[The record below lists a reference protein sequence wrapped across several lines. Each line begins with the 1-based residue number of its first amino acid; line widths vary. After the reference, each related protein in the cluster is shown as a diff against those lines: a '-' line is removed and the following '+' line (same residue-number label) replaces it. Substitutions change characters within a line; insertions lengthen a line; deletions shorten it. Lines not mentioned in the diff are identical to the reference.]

1 MNITIQKPFSISE
14 IGKRFNN
21 EDSIYPNDEVVSL
34 NNRLFLVCDGVGGS
48 NKGEVASSIA
58 CDSIQ
63 TYFRSFVDTE
73 KAFDPQFIEKSVRY
87 TETRFDEYVRDN
99 PSARGMATT
108 LCLLYFAPEGVYL
121 THAGDSRIY
130 QFRNGKILFKTEDHS
145 LVNAMVKTGKI
156 NPKEAEKHPQKN
168 VIYRA
173 IQGSHSPVEID
184 VIKITDVLPDD
195 EFLMCTDGVTE
206 VWSDDDLC
214 KIFSTNISS
223 EEKINTIKESC
234 RNKAQ
239 DNYSAYLIPISE
251 VNKMNV
257 FKQIFLYG
265 FTYFH
270 IFGFFFINQN

>member
-21 EDSIYPNDEVVSL
+21 EDSIYPGNEL
-34 NNRLFLVCDGVGGS
+34 AGINNRLFLVCDGVGGS

-63 TYFRSFVDTE
+63 TYFRSFIETNE
-73 KAFDPQFIEKSVRY
+73 AFDPKFIEKAIRY
-87 TETRFDEYVRDN
+87 TEIRFDEYILNN
-99 PSARGMATT
+99 PSAKGMATT
-108 LCLLYFAPEGVYL
+108 LCLIYFAPAGVYL

-130 QFRNGKILFKTEDHS
+130 QFRNGKMIYKTEDHS
-145 LVNAMVKTGKI
+145 LVNSMIKSGKI
-156 NPKEAEKHPQKN
+156 NPKDAEKHPQKN

-214 KIFSTNISS
+214 KVFSENISS
-223 EEKINTIKESC
+223 EEKISTIKESC
-234 RNKAQ
+234 RNKSR
-239 DNYSAYLIPISE
+239 DNYSAYLIPIQE

-257 FKQIFLYG
+257 FKQIFLYA
-265 FTYFH
+265 FMCSFL
-270 IFGFFFINQN
+270 FGFFL